1 MFKVDSSCQ
10 FVRDVIDEGNII
22 PLNAP
27 SPSPWSTARGHD
39 GRTSLFHRSHHKLSY
54 RPVPG
59 SEQQLASWPDVQS
72 SSGTPSDLYMSEQK
86 EDGDF
91 EPTPMISS
99 KQFTHPALVR
109 KPGTLGQGYGRV
121 GHVVGTATSSTQ
133 NRSGYLWVSEGI
145 IEENSGPSCGDAGG
159 HDVALQ
165 ASSWAYCQE
174 GLL

>member
-1 MFKVDSSCQ
+1 MLPIRHPGQQPVVTTGGPRSF
-10 FVRDVIDEGNII
+10 
-22 PLNAP
+22 
-27 SPSPWSTARGHD
+27 T
-39 GRTSLFHRSHHKLSY
+39 GRITNGGY

-59 SEQQLASWPDVQS
+59 SEQQLASWPNVQS
-72 SSGTPSDLYMSEQK
+72 SSGTPSEIHMSEQ
-86 EDGDF
+86 EADGDF

-109 KPGTLGQGYGRV
+109 KPGTLGQGCGR
-121 GHVVGTATSSTQ
+121 VGTATGS
-133 NRSGYLWVSEGI
+133 NLRRSGYLRVSGGI

-159 HDVALQ
+159 HDAALQ